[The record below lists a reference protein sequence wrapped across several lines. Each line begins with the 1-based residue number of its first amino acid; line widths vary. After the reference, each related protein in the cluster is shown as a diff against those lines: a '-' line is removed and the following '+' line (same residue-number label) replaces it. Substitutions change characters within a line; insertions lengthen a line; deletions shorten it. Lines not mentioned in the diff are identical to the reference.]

1 MVNVNRTIKKVN
13 KIINKKN
20 LGSSLTIYE
29 YTQARDRY
37 GKDTNTLSDTIITS
51 GARIDIDYGEIVR
64 QGGTPFPSKTV
75 VLLIPQSFSYDR
87 TKYYEFLWMTDK
99 YKLSDDWITEI
110 GQIQDINVVLQVKL
124 ERVD

>member
-29 YTQARDRY
+29 YTQTSDAF
-37 GKDTNTLSDTIITS
+37 GKKTNTLSDTIITS
-51 GARIDIDYGEIVR
+51 GARIDIDYGQMIR
-64 QGGTPFPSKTV
+64 QGGTPLPSKTV
-75 VLLIPQSFSYDR
+75 VLLLPQSFVYDR
-87 TKYYEFLWMTDK
+87 AKYYKFLWMTDI
-99 YKLSDDWITEI
+99 YELDDDWITEI

-124 ERVD
+124 KRVE